1 MDITQIV
8 LLIIAALGLILTGIF
23 LPYIKTK
30 VSADKLSAVYTLVK
44 IAVNAAEQ
52 LYGSKQGEKKKQYVI
67 DYLAAKGIYF
77 DAGVIE
83 DEFNAMIEAAVYELR
98 VEQEVVSGGKEE

>member
-1 MDITQIV
+1 MDITQLV
-8 LLIIAALGLILTGIF
+8 SLIIAALGLILTGIF

-30 VSADKLSAVYTLVK
+30 VSADRLSTVYTLIR

-77 DAGVIE
+77 DAETVE
-83 DEFNAMIEAAVYELR
+83 NEFNAMIEAAVYELSR
-98 VEQEVVSGGKEE
+98 EMTKNELPV

>member
-1 MDITQIV
+1 MDITQLV
-8 LLIIAALGLILTGIF
+8 SLIIAALGLILTGIF

-30 VSADKLSAVYTLVK
+30 VSADRLSTVYTLIR

-77 DAGVIE
+77 DAETVE
-83 DEFNAMIEAAVYELR
+83 NEFNAMIEAAVYELSKG
-98 VEQEVVSGGKEE
+98 QEAVNSGKEE